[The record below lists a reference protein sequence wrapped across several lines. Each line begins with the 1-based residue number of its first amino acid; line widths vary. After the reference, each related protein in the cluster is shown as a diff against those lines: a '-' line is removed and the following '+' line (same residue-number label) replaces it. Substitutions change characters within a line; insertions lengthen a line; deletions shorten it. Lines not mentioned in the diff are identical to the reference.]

1 MLISNYL
8 KIYNLELY
16 KLLKTAYKFKTYQEK
31 LDTYAKKRL
40 FSVF

>member
-1 MLISNYL
+1 MLIFNYL

-16 KLLKTAYKFKTYQEK
+16 KLLKLHINFKTYQEK